1 MGPSKESIDG
11 VRPIWEAAFK
21 DRAEV
26 TQAVADMLE
35 ILPLGNDKSKGVQA
49 VLKSMDVNL
58 AFDVVTGVA
67 AKTTLRCSDSS
78 GAAWR
83 WRTPAKRPKRAR
95 RTCWIR
101 PTSKTASRRLSIGSY
116 FNTYSAL

>member
-1 MGPSKESIDG
+1 MGPSKGIDG

-49 VLKSMDVNL
+49 VLKSMGVNP
-58 AFDVVTGVA
+58 AFDVVACSDGENDAEMLGFVGCGVA
-67 AKTTLRCSDSS
+67 MANACEKTKTSAAHVLDSS
-78 GAAWR
+78 NEQDGVAEAIDR
-83 WRTPAKRPKRAR
+83 FV
-95 RTCWIR
+95 
-101 PTSKTASRRLSIGSY
+101 L
-116 FNTYSAL
+116 